1 MSDSVAPGRV
11 LGDRYR
17 LEVLLARGGM
27 AEVWIAEDPVLSR
40 QVAVK
45 ILHRE
50 IAVDEDLR
58 TRFRQEAIAAA
69 RLSHPGIVATYDTG
83 DDDGTAYI
91 VMQLIEGMTLRA
103 LLDERG
109 SLPID
114 DAVGIAVQVADALS
128 HAHDRGLVHRDVK
141 PANVL
146 VQPDGRVKVTD
157 FGIAKAAGSKDALTR
172 TGAVLGTARYL
183 APEQV
188 NGGSIDGRTD
198 VYALGLVTFEMLTG
212 AVPFPADTDMA
223 AAVARLTTEPP
234 ALHSKLADAPEA
246 LGAIVD
252 RSIARDPAER
262 FPSAAA
268 LRDALVA
275 ENPGATPG
283 TLTAARVAGASRP
296 GPAGHGPIGPGPAL
310 VAAHTTPVDPTEARA
325 TGADNPPTQE
335 QERVVAPSRRG
346 RAGRIVLVAVLLIA
360 AVVGSF
366 FAVQAL
372 RDDDSG
378 GGGGGNGGEAVVTP
392 IAIAS
397 VHDFDPEG
405 DGEEHA
411 DEVGFVT
418 DGDPSTAWETE
429 GYNTPDFGGA
439 KAGVGLVLT
448 LDADAEVGT
457 VLVNADEAGWSA
469 QIFVSTADGTTLA
482 DWGAPLAELENLP
495 VDARF
500 ELSPATTGRYVLV
513 WLTHL
518 PPDGRLGITQIT
530 VET

>member
-1 MSDSVAPGRV
+1 
-11 LGDRYR
+11 
-17 LEVLLARGGM
+17 M

-50 IAVDEDLR
+50 LAVDEDLR

-157 FGIAKAAGSKDALTR
+157 FGIAKAAGSKEALTR

-234 ALHSKLADAPEA
+234 ALNSQRADVPEA

-252 RSIARDPAER
+252 RSIARDPADR
-262 FPSAAA
+262 IPSAAA

-275 ENPGATPG
+275 ENPAAAPG
-283 TLTAARVAGASRP
+283 TLTAARVAEAGSP
-296 GPAGHGPIGPGPAL
+296 GPRGPGPAP
-310 VAAHTTPVDPTEARA
+310 AHAHTTPVDPTEARVA
-325 TGADNPPTQE
+325 VADNPPTQE
-335 QERVVAPSRRG
+335 QQRVVTPPRGG
-346 RAGRIVLVAVLLIA
+346 RAGRTVLLVALVIA
-360 AVVGSF
+360 ALVGSF
-366 FAVQAL
+366 FAVQAI
-372 RDDDSG
+372 RDNDSG
-378 GGGGGNGGEAVVTP
+378 GGGGGNGGSETVTP

-397 VHDFDPEG
+397 VHAFDPPPG

-411 DEVGFVT
+411 NEVGFVT
-418 DGDPSTAWETE
+418 DGDAATAWETE

-439 KAGVGLVLT
+439 KDGVGLVLT

-457 VLVNADEAGWSA
+457 VLVNANEAGWSA
-469 QIFVSTADGTTLA
+469 QIFVSSADGGALG
-482 DWGAPLAELENLP
+482 DWGAPVAQGENLD

-513 WLTHL
+513 WLTLL
-518 PPDGRLGITQIT
+518 PPDGRLGINQIA
-530 VET
+530 VES